1 MDFKAI
7 EEKWQQRYEE
17 AKVFEPVVE
26 PGKPKYFIN
35 FPYPYMNGFFHIG
48 RAFSGIR
55 AEVMARY
62 KLMQGYNTLFP
73 FAFHCT
79 GTPIVAAAERIAEGE
94 KKQMDILRKMGI
106 PESEIPKFADP
117 VYWTQFFP
125 RETTKDLKR
134 IGAAVD
140 WSRTFITTSLNQ
152 YYDHFIQWQMRK
164 LKAGGY
170 IVMGEHPVVWCP
182 RCKSPVGDH
191 GRLEGEG
198 VTPEEIYLIK
208 FKLDETILP
217 CGTYRPET
225 TFGVTNLW
233 LNPDVT
239 YVRAKV
245 NDEEWIVT
253 EATIEKLKNQKF
265 VVQEIER
272 VPGKALIGKKV
283 LNQVTGGMIPI
294 LPATFVDPETGTGVV
309 MSVPAHAPYDFA
321 ALRDIESNLQKF
333 GLTPDVIS
341 DIKLIPLIKIE
352 GYGKFPAKEIVEGMN
367 IKDQDDPKLEAA
379 TKEIYKKE
387 FHTGVLNENTGKYA
401 GKKVMEAKMEL
412 VSDFVHEDKAAIFY
426 ELPETVICRDLT
438 KCVVK
443 IVSDQWFLNYS
454 NPIWKAQAHKALAN
468 MQLYPE
474 KVRRQFDYVVDWL
487 KDWACTREYGLGT
500 ELPWDKRWIVE
511 SLSDSTI
518 YMAYYTI
525 SKYVQHPEKYGIKPE
540 QLTDEFFDYVFLSL
554 GDGNDVAKKTGI
566 SKDLLNTMKQEFEY
580 WYPFDLRN
588 SGKDLVQNHLTFSV
602 FNHTAIFPEKYWP
615 KGMSANGF
623 LQLDGQKMSTSKGN
637 VYTLRQICDMY
648 GADATRLTLM
658 YGGEGLE
665 DPNWDSEF
673 ARGAGPKLVQ
683 WYDFAVE
690 NFGKGRE
697 DEKFIDRWLESVT
710 IKTVRQTKE
719 AMDRMDFRT
728 AIQRGYFDMQRYLRW
743 YIRRSPTPN
752 KRIISWF
759 IEAQT
764 KMLAP
769 FCPHI
774 CEEIWEKIGGQG
786 FIAKAAYPAWDNTVP
801 VDESIE
807 KSEDFIRSVIEDI
820 QEIVEVAQLKDAKDV
835 NIYTADD
842 WKYKALQ
849 LSTGKNMGQ
858 AMKDV
863 MADPEMRKAGKEVS
877 KYVGKVIADRLVP
890 SGVDEKAVLGEAK
903 DFIGQEVG
911 MHVALNPAEDPENK
925 RRHAIPGRP
934 ALLIK

>member
-7 EEKWQQRYEE
+7 EEKWQKRYDE
-17 AKVFEPVVE
+17 AKAFEPAVE
-26 PGKPKYFIN
+26 PGRPKYFIT
-35 FPYPYMNGFFHIG
+35 FPYPYMNGYFHIG

-55 AEVMARY
+55 AEAMARY
-62 KLMQGYNTLFP
+62 KLMQGFNVLYP

-106 PESEIPKFADP
+106 PEGEIPKFADP
-117 VYWTQFFP
+117 VYWTQYFP

-134 IGAAVD
+134 IGAAID
-140 WSRTFITTSLNQ
+140 WSRTFITTSLNP
-152 YYDHFIQWQMRK
+152 YYDRFIQWQMRK

-182 RCKSPVGDH
+182 KCKSPVGDH

-208 FKLDETILP
+208 FKLDGAVLP

-245 NDEEWIVT
+245 NDEEWIVSG
-253 EATIEKLKNQKF
+253 ETIEKLKNQKF
-265 VVQEIER
+265 VVAELEQIQ
-272 VPGKALIGKKV
+272 GKSLIGKKV
-283 LNQVTGGMIPI
+283 LNQVTGHEIPI
-294 LPATFVDPETGTGVV
+294 LPATFVDPGTGTGVV
-309 MSVPAHAPYDFA
+309 MSVPAHAPYDYA
-321 ALRDIESNLQKF
+321 ALQDIENNLQKY
-333 GLTPDVIS
+333 GLAPDVIS
-341 DIKLIPLIKIE
+341 DIKLIPLIRIE

-367 IKDQDDPKLEAA
+367 IRSQDDPKLEEA
-379 TKEIYKKE
+379 TREIYKKE

-412 VSDFVHEDKAAIFY
+412 VSDFVHSDKAAIFY
-426 ELPETVICRDLT
+426 ELPETVVCRDLT
-438 KCVVK
+438 RCVVK

-454 NPIWKAQAHKALAN
+454 NPIWKAQAHKALDR
-468 MQLYPE
+468 MKLYPE
-474 KVRRQFDYVVDWL
+474 KSRKQFEYVLDWL

-500 ELPWDKRWIVE
+500 ELPWDRRWVVE

-525 SKYVQHPEKYGIKPE
+525 AKYLQQDNRYGIKPE
-540 QLTDEFFDYVFLSL
+540 QLADEFFDYVFLGA
-554 GDGNDVAKKTGI
+554 GDGPGVAKRTGI
-566 SKDLLNTMKQEFEY
+566 SADMLETMRQEFEY

-588 SGKDLVQNHLTFSV
+588 SGKDLVQNHLSFAI
-602 FNHTAIFPEKYWP
+602 FNHVAIFPEKDWP
-615 KGMSANGF
+615 AGMSVNGF

-637 VYTLRQICDMY
+637 VFTLRQICDMY

-673 ARGAGPKLVQ
+673 ARGAGPKLAQ
-683 WYDFAVE
+683 WYEFAVE
-690 NFGKGRE
+690 NFGRGRE
-697 DEKFIDRWLESVT
+697 DEKYIDRWLESVT
-710 IKTVRQTKE
+710 VRAIRLTRE
-719 AMDRMDFRT
+719 AMDSMDFRT

-743 YIRRSPTPN
+743 YVRRSPAPN

-759 IEAQT
+759 IQAQT
-764 KMLAP
+764 KILAP

-774 CEEIWEKIGGQG
+774 CEEIWEKIGGEG
-786 FIAKAAYPAWDNTVP
+786 FIAKAPYPAWEGVARG
-801 VDESIE
+801 DETIE
-807 KSEDFIRSVIEDI
+807 RSEDFIRSVIEDI
-820 QEIVEVAQLKDAKDV
+820 QEIVEVAQLKDAREV
-835 NIYTADD
+835 MIYTADP
-842 WKYKALQ
+842 WKYKALR
-849 LSTGKNMGQ
+849 LASGKNMGE

-863 MADPEMRKAGKEVS
+863 MADPEMRPHAKEVS
-877 KYVGKVIADRLVP
+877 KYVGKVVSDRLVP
-890 SGVDEKAVLGEAK
+890 SGVDEPAILGEAR
-903 DFIGQEVG
+903 DFISREVG
-911 MHVALNPAEDPENK
+911 MQVALNPEADPENK

>member
-7 EEKWQQRYEE
+7 EEKWQKRYDE
-17 AKVFEPVVE
+17 AKAFEPAVE
-26 PGKPKYFIN
+26 PGRPKYFIT
-35 FPYPYMNGFFHIG
+35 FPYPYMNGYFHIG

-55 AEVMARY
+55 AEAMARY
-62 KLMQGYNTLFP
+62 KLMQGFNVLYP

-94 KKQMDILRKMGI
+94 RKQMDILRKMGI

-117 VYWTQFFP
+117 VYWTQYFP

-134 IGAAVD
+134 IGAAID
-140 WSRTFITTSLNQ
+140 WSRTFITTSLNP
-152 YYDHFIQWQMRK
+152 YYDRFIQWQMRK
-164 LKAGGY
+164 LKSGGY

-208 FKLDETILP
+208 FKLDDAILP

-245 NDEEWIVT
+245 NDEEWVVSK
-253 EATIEKLKNQKF
+253 ETIEKLKNQKF
-265 VVQEIER
+265 NVAELEQVQGR
-272 VPGKALIGKKV
+272 SLIGKKV
-283 LNQVTGGMIPI
+283 LNQVTGHEIPI
-294 LPATFVDPETGTGVV
+294 LPATFVDPGTGTGVV
-309 MSVPAHAPYDFA
+309 MSVPAHAPYDYA
-321 ALRDIESNLQKF
+321 ALQDIENNLQKY

-341 DIKLIPLIKIE
+341 DIKLIPLIRIE

-367 IKDQDDPKLEAA
+367 IRSQDDPKLEEA

-412 VSDFVHEDKAAIFY
+412 VSDFVHSDKAAIFY
-426 ELPETVICRDLT
+426 ELPETVVCRDLT
-438 KCVVK
+438 RCVVK

-454 NPIWKAQAHKALAN
+454 NPIWKAQAHKALDR
-468 MQLYPE
+468 MKLYPE
-474 KVRRQFDYVVDWL
+474 KARKQFEYVLDWL

-500 ELPWDKRWIVE
+500 ELPWDRRWVVE

-525 SKYVQHPEKYGIKPE
+525 AKYLQQDSRYGIKPE
-540 QLTDEFFDYVFLSL
+540 QLADEFFDYVFLGA
-554 GDGNDVAKKTGI
+554 GDGPGVAKRTGI
-566 SKDLLNTMKQEFEY
+566 SADLLKTMRQEFEY

-588 SGKDLVQNHLTFSV
+588 SGKDLVQNHLSFAI
-602 FNHTAIFPEKYWP
+602 FNHVALFPEKDWP
-615 KGMSANGF
+615 AGMSVNGF

-637 VYTLRQICDMY
+637 VFTLRQICDMY

-673 ARGAGPKLVQ
+673 ARGAGPKLAQ
-683 WYDFAVE
+683 WYEFAVE
-690 NFGKGRE
+690 NFGRGRE
-697 DEKFIDRWLESVT
+697 DEKYIDRWLESVT
-710 IKTVRQTKE
+710 VRAIRLTRE
-719 AMDRMDFRT
+719 AMDNMDFRT

-743 YIRRSPTPN
+743 YVRRSPAPN

-759 IEAQT
+759 IQAQT
-764 KMLAP
+764 KILAP

-774 CEEIWEKIGGQG
+774 CEEIWEQIGGEG
-786 FIAKAAYPAWDNTVP
+786 FIAKAPYPAWEGVARA
-801 VDESIE
+801 DETIE
-807 KSEDFIRSVIEDI
+807 RSEDFIRSVIEDI
-820 QEIVEVAQLKDAKDV
+820 QEIVEVAQLKDAREV
-835 NIYTADD
+835 MIYTADP
-842 WKYKALQ
+842 WKYKALR
-849 LSTGKNMGQ
+849 LASGKNMGE

-863 MADPEMRKAGKEVS
+863 MADPEMRPHAKEVS
-877 KYVGKVIADRLVP
+877 KYVGKVVSDRLVP
-890 SGVDEKAVLGEAK
+890 SGVDEPAILGEAR
-903 DFIGQEVG
+903 DFISREVG
-911 MHVALNPAEDPENK
+911 MQVALNPDADPENK